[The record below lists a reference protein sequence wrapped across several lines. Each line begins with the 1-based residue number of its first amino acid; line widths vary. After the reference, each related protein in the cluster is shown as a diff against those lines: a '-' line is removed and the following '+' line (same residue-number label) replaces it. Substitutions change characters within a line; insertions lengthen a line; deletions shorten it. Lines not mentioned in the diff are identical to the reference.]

1 MNTST
6 NSAPASETVTIPR
19 GLLEALTH
27 YAVYLADSSLEIAKN
42 NVRLEGAI
50 VGAQALLSAPQGPD
64 QLAIERKHRA
74 QDWTDDHDHL
84 EVLLKKHGF
93 TDERIYPTDYCP
105 TISDLADMLEK
116 HLAGDLER
124 LRAAIRE
131 HREAVEFAH
140 LQNAFDWDRRLWSAL
155 E

>member
-1 MNTST
+1 M
-6 NSAPASETVTIPR
+6 SETVTIPR

-50 VGAQALLSAPQGPD
+50 VGAQALLSAPQEP
-64 QLAIERKHRA
+64 E
-74 QDWTDDHDHL
+74 
-84 EVLLKKHGF
+84 
-93 TDERIYPTDYCP
+93 
-105 TISDLADMLEK
+105 
-116 HLAGDLER
+116 LER

-131 HREAVEFAH
+131 HREACMP
-140 LQNAFDWDRRLWSAL
+140 LLDDWRNRKLWAEL